1 MHSCFLVQA
10 GIMIS
15 LDEPYIEEPESI
27 EVLQFKHIIFP
38 LVILGLGTSLA
49 ILVFLC
55 EIWFRKIH
63 KPIQVTVRYEEAF
76 VKLMNRLNQ
85 RMWINISRKAQKIW
99 IEENL
104 ILDIIQTIPTTIS
117 TEYDTSLLKSLILA
131 IKLSLFLCMF

>member
-1 MHSCFLVQA
+1 MHSCSLVQA

-55 EIWFRKIH
+55 EIWFRKIQ
-63 KPIQVTVRYEEAF
+63 KPIQVTERYEESF

-85 RMWINISRKAQKIW
+85 RMWINIS
-99 IEENL
+99 
-104 ILDIIQTIPTTIS
+104 
-117 TEYDTSLLKSLILA
+117 
-131 IKLSLFLCMF
+131 